1 MNIWVEFLVIFIL
14 VLISAFF
21 AASEIAIVSVRR
33 SLIKELIEKG
43 SPRAKII
50 EQLLANPNMFLAT
63 IQIGITLAGTF
74 ASAIGGT
81 IAVEY
86 LKVPIANL
94 HLPVISE
101 NAEFIAVA
109 IIVVCISYISLVAG
123 ELVPKSLALRYAEKI
138 AISVAPVILF
148 CSKLFS
154 FGVKFLVGSSNI
166 LLKPFHD
173 ETSFGES
180 KISEEEFRIMLDEGK
195 KSGVIDKTE
204 HELINSIFEFT
215 ETTAKEII
223 VPRTDITAIEI
234 SIGKDKEKLIH
245 FVSEMQYSRLP
256 VYENNLD
263 NIIGIVYTKDVIPL
277 IEHPLLLVFD
287 DLIRPAIFVPET
299 KKISELLR
307 EMQQKKIHMVIV
319 NDEYGGT
326 AGIVTMEDIIEEIVG
341 EIQDESDEELKQIE
355 QGSDGA
361 FMIDG
366 RYSVSDF
373 NERFNSFLPTDEGYD
388 TMSGFLQ
395 TIAGKIPDTKDE
407 HRYNNWSFIVV
418 KKSQRRIR
426 QIQVKKIAA

>member
-1 MNIWVEFLVIFIL
+1 M
-14 VLISAFF
+14 LISAFF

-33 SLIKELIEKG
+33 SFIKELIDKG
-43 SPRAKII
+43 STRAKIV
-50 EQLLANPNMFLAT
+50 EQLLASPNKFIAT
-63 IQIGITLAGTF
+63 IQIGITLAGSF

-86 LKVPIANL
+86 LEVSLTKL
-94 HLPVISE
+94 SLPFISE
-101 NAEFIAVA
+101 NAEFVAVTM
-109 IIVVCISYISLVAG
+109 IVISISYFSLVAG

-138 AISVAPVILF
+138 AIAVAPIILF

-173 ETSFGES
+173 QTSFDES

-204 HELINSIFEFT
+204 HELINSIFEFS

-223 VPRTDITAIEI
+223 VPRTDITAIDVNV
-234 SIGKDKEKLIH
+234 GKDKEKLIR

-307 EMQQKKIHMVIV
+307 EMQQKKIHMVVV

-361 FMIDG
+361 FIIDG

-373 NERFNSFLPTDEGYD
+373 NERFATVLPTDEGYD

-395 TIAGKIPDTKDE
+395 TIAGKIPETKEE
-407 HRYNNWSFIVV
+407 HHHNGWSFIVV

-426 QIQVKKIAA
+426 QIQVKKISA